1 MVNDE
6 CEDADAVL
14 TTSLTEEAAEA
25 AVGVTDEPLLGVKFS
40 LSTLPVEEKTS
51 STPDLSARIRVGEH
65 FRRISLSFGVGVFPS
80 TKVSKAEMKISLSS
94 PDRSASY
101 RDSEIDALSSEE
113 TSKVS
118 SSVAPDM
125 Q

>member
-51 STPDLSARIRVGEH
+51 STPDFSARIRVGEH
-65 FRRISLSFGVGVFPS
+65 LRRLSLSFGVGVFPS

-101 RDSEIDALSSEE
+101 RDSEIDAGWRRREE
-113 TSKVS
+113 VCL
-118 SSVAPDM
+118 
-125 Q
+125 